1 MKNLP
6 WILPLLVIV
15 LLGMYG
21 CENVRH
27 SIGITTKPFS
37 TKQGI
42 SESTKINYKLVF
54 GQIRS
59 KKIEEDED

>member
-1 MKNLP
+1 MKYVL
-6 WILPLLVIV
+6 IV
-15 LLGMYG
+15 VLALFIYS

-27 SIGITTKPFS
+27 SIGISTKPFS

-59 KKIEEDED
+59 KKTEEDDD

>member
-1 MKNLP
+1 MKTLP
-6 WILPLLVIV
+6 WILPILVIV

-59 KKIEEDED
+59 KKTEDDD

>member
-6 WILPLLVIV
+6 WILPILVIV

-59 KKIEEDED
+59 KKTEDDD